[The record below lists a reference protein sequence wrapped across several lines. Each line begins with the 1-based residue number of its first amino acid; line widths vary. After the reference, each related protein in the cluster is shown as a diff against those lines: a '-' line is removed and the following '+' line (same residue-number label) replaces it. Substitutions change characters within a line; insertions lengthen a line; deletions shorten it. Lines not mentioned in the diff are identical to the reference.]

1 MDAEAGEVM
10 LDLLGDPIRAIR
22 DPRGRPQFA
31 KTKENQRLVIT
42 LRGSGWTE
50 ADIAGFMGCDP
61 KTLRKHFSRELDSG
75 ALFLEGMA
83 LQVLV
88 QKMLDGHVGA
98 AKEVRDIARSR
109 APKGSGKPAMTPDQM
124 GKKAKLARDAQTPP
138 QGWGDLLP
146 N

>member
-1 MDAEAGEVM
+1 ME
-10 LDLLGDPIRAIR
+10 LDLLGDPVRPIR

-42 LRGSGWTE
+42 LRGAGWTE

-61 KTLRKHFSRELDSG
+61 KTLRKHFSRELESG

-98 AKEVRDIARSR
+98 AKEVREIARSR
-109 APKGSGKPAMTPDQM
+109 TPKGSVKPVSADQM
-124 GKKAKLARDAQTPP
+124 GKKARIARDAHTPP